1 MELLVA
7 GFTRVLRNIDSAD
20 HVMELISDLEHRLV
34 SDISPQDK
42 RSLLDF
48 PEDEELDANI
58 QECTSLSRAE
68 LLQRAA
74 TSPGQLTTA
83 EIDVLRE
90 RYWLEISPTEASIKD
105 EKDGALYRAS
115 GGSYEET
122 YDRSNAFRAALYA
135 ENEAE
140 ALRNAIAEHG
150 RRALQEWQ
158 AGLDRKVEAHLA
170 TLGPDKAWIR
180 QIWEEEVKDTGAWGY
195 AAYVVPGAADSPVQ
209 WEEYDSSRSGRLLHA
224 KIALGFGDRI
234 GAKFS
239 TRRLPWPESNIET
252 PDPTA
257 QEDRENV
264 LGTMFQKLREDFVRL
279 RAVPHRVEE
288 GRVGMRKGLLTN
300 VFLVHDRETVNSV
313 VGMSGLADQMW
324 IWAVDPDYEPTSP
337 DDYPEEYRG
346 YFKVRLQQLL
356 KNFYIARRF
365 RGDEFSMVDLWDM
378 ARRSRDQTFI
388 SLDESEFQCFE
399 TNRTLGSALIARPPW
414 RGNL

>member
-1 MELLVA
+1 M
-7 GFTRVLRNIDSAD
+7 DSVD
-20 HVMELISDLEHRLV
+20 HVMSLISDLGSQSV
-34 SDISPQDK
+34 SDISTEDK

-48 PEDEELDANI
+48 PEDEKLDASI
-58 QECTSLSRAE
+58 KKCTSLSRTE

-90 RYWLEISPTEASIKD
+90 HYWLDISPTEARIKGERD
-105 EKDGALYRAS
+105 SALYRAPS
-115 GGSYEET
+115 GSYEGT
-122 YDRSNAFRAALYA
+122 YNELKAVRAAFYA

-140 ALRNAIAEHG
+140 ALHNAVAEHG
-150 RRALQEWQ
+150 RRALQARQ
-158 AGLDRKVEAHLA
+158 AGLDREVETHLA
-170 TLGPDKAWIR
+170 KLGPDKAWIR
-180 QIWEEEVKDTGAWGY
+180 QIWEEDVKDTGAWGY
-195 AAYVVPGAADSPVQ
+195 AAYVVPGAADSPSQ
-209 WEEYDSSRSGRLLHA
+209 WEEYDSYRSGRLLHA

-239 TRRLPWPESNIET
+239 NQRLPWPAESNIET
-252 PDPTA
+252 PNPTA
-257 QEDRENV
+257 PEDREHV
-264 LGTMFQKLREDFVRL
+264 LGNMFQKLREDFVRL
-279 RAVPHRVEE
+279 RAVPHGVDE

-356 KNFYIARRF
+356 KNFYVARRF
-365 RGDEFSMVDLWDM
+365 RSDEFSMVDLWDM

-399 TNRTLGSALIARPPW
+399 INRTLGSALIVRPPW
-414 RGNL
+414 RGDKEP